1 VAFLCNAR
9 IFQTCGRREAVEE
22 TVRGYVDHIIY
33 QNRGNGYTVLC
44 LETDGEELIC
54 VGTFQA
60 VEAGESLELTGTYV
74 EHPVYGRQLKVKTSH
89 MVAPDDTV
97 SMERY
102 LGSGAIKG
110 VGEAL
115 AARIVKKFGKE
126 TFRIMEEEPERLA
139 EVRGISERIAREI
152 AVQVIEKKDMREAFV
167 FLQQYGISNSLAVKI
182 YNRYGMELYG
192 VMKENPYRLAE
203 DIEGVGFRIADG
215 IAAKIGIHTDSDY
228 RIRSGILYTLLR
240 GTTEGHTY
248 LPVEVLSENAS
259 LLLQVDQTAILPQ
272 IMNLAMDKKLVIKQK
287 DQEKRVYA
295 LSYYYAELSCAR
307 MLHDLNVTI
316 QEELLPAEE
325 EKVRALF
332 RELEKEQ
339 EICLD
344 EIQKEAVLQSVK
356 SGLMI
361 LSGGPGTGK
370 TTTINTIIRFF
381 EMEGRDI
388 LLAAPTGR
396 AAKRMTEATGYEART
411 IHRLLEIN
419 GAVEEDTA
427 GARFERNEE
436 NPLEADVVIIDEMSM
451 VDIHLFRALLAAV
464 SVGTRL
470 IMVGDVDQ
478 LPSVGPGQ
486 VLHDLMES
494 RAFPVVILKKIFR
507 QAGESD
513 IVVNAHKINRGEEII
528 LNNKSKDFFFLE
540 RKDAGVIYKHM
551 IQLIREMLP
560 KYVEAKPYEIQVL
573 TPMRKGNLGVEV
585 LNGILQK
592 YLNPPSEKKK
602 EYASGEKLFREGD
615 KVMQVK
621 NNYQITWEILSKYGI
636 PIDKG
641 TGVFNGDMGMIVE
654 INDTAQ
660 LVTVEFDE
668 QKRIEYPYG
677 QLDELELAYAV
688 TIHKSQGSEYPAV
701 ILPLLSGPKML
712 FNRNLLYTAVTRAR
726 KCVTILGSAETVAE
740 MIHNEKQHRRYTSLC
755 DRIKETEGMEEE

>member
-1 VAFLCNAR
+1 M
-9 IFQTCGRREAVEE
+9 EE

-89 MVAPDDTV
+89 MVVPDDTV

-240 GTTEGHTY
+240 GTIEGHTY

-370 TTTINTIIRFF
+370 TTTINTIIRFLKWK
-381 EMEGRDI
+381 EG
-388 LLAAPTGR
+388 TFCW
-396 AAKRMTEATGYEART
+396 
-411 IHRLLEIN
+411 RLLR
-419 GAVEEDTA
+419 EEQQ
-427 GARFERNEE
+427 
-436 NPLEADVVIIDEMSM
+436 
-451 VDIHLFRALLAAV
+451 
-464 SVGTRL
+464 SV
-470 IMVGDVDQ
+470 
-478 LPSVGPGQ
+478 
-486 VLHDLMES
+486 
-494 RAFPVVILKKIFR
+494 
-507 QAGESD
+507 
-513 IVVNAHKINRGEEII
+513 
-528 LNNKSKDFFFLE
+528 
-540 RKDAGVIYKHM
+540 
-551 IQLIREMLP
+551 
-560 KYVEAKPYEIQVL
+560 
-573 TPMRKGNLGVEV
+573 
-585 LNGILQK
+585 
-592 YLNPPSEKKK
+592 
-602 EYASGEKLFREGD
+602 
-615 KVMQVK
+615 
-621 NNYQITWEILSKYGI
+621 
-636 PIDKG
+636 
-641 TGVFNGDMGMIVE
+641 
-654 INDTAQ
+654 
-660 LVTVEFDE
+660 
-668 QKRIEYPYG
+668 
-677 QLDELELAYAV
+677 
-688 TIHKSQGSEYPAV
+688 
-701 ILPLLSGPKML
+701 
-712 FNRNLLYTAVTRAR
+712 
-726 KCVTILGSAETVAE
+726 
-740 MIHNEKQHRRYTSLC
+740 
-755 DRIKETEGMEEE
+755 

>member
-1 VAFLCNAR
+1 M
-9 IFQTCGRREAVEE
+9 EE

-287 DQEKRVYA
+287 DREKRVYA

-419 GAVEEDTA
+419 GTVEEDTA